1 MRDAAV
7 SRRSA
12 MRSLIG
18 SALAAAAPFPVLRG
32 HGTPLSSIPAS
43 FNEVLAQ
50 FQRGAVA
57 PFASDELVEVVGAGR
72 EVAWAADIDDT
83 ASIAA
88 HIIGGDLEALPPLS
102 ASDMRA
108 RLEQNIRADF
118 AAGRV
123 ATAGGWILSRTE
135 LLILSLA
142 AWRTSASMPEV
153 KR

>member
-1 MRDAAV
+1 MRSATV
-7 SRRSA
+7 SRRTVT
-12 MRSLIG
+12 RSLIG
-18 SALAAAAPFPVLRG
+18 SALVAAAPFPLLRG
-32 HGTPLSSIPAS
+32 YGTMPSSIPAS

-50 FQRGAVA
+50 FERSAVA
-57 PFASDELVEVVGAGR
+57 PFASDELVEVVAAGR
-72 EVAWAADIDDT
+72 QVASAAGIDDT
-83 ASIAA
+83 ASIVA

-102 ASDMRA
+102 ASEVRA

-142 AWRTSASMPEV
+142 AWRT
-153 KR
+153 